1 MNKDVNLNIKMEETK
16 TTRYFQPVITN
27 NTVIIPA
34 KRLQENVSEATESTP
49 IVTDRLSEELVG
61 KIDKVE
67 SKSIL
72 DEKVEYKNLSVDN
85 IEKQVTYTNLSNL
98 FEEPK
103 MEEPKIEE
111 LKIEEIIIEEVK
123 PVENTVENKNSDN
136 IEKQEENKSCDSEEA
151 KEFMMKLEDMAKIF
165 EQNQVKDFDDFE
177 AKEEIENEDSKESV
191 ENETDVLEEVKDE
204 ENKAYK
210 ESALNKDDTKKMDL
224 PFVEES
230 ETDSIPQR
238 RQMEDNLSEMKS
250 KLFLLASNA
259 KKPVR
264 ICVNKKVFLMG
275 SDYAK
280 MDCVIRN
287 NRYISRCHSKIYY
300 EAGCY
305 FIEDVGSMNGTYING
320 VKLAEGIKYK
330 LETGDLI
337 NLADCK
343 FEVDIKS

>member
-1 MNKDVNLNIKMEETK
+1 MNKDVNFNLKIEETK

-34 KRLQENVSEATESTP
+34 KRLQENVSETKEDAPKAVDTKFEG
-49 IVTDRLSEELVG
+49 IVE
-61 KIDKVE
+61 KIDR
-67 SKSIL
+67 
-72 DEKVEYKNLSVDN
+72 VEYKNLSTDN
-85 IEKQVTYTNLSNL
+85 STMNVTYKNLSNSFEESKIDEL
-98 FEEPK
+98 KLENLNIEEPK
-103 MEEPKIEE
+103 VDE
-111 LKIEEIIIEEVK
+111 LKIEEIIIEESK
-123 PVENTVENKNSDN
+123 INESKVEEPQVEELK
-136 IEKQEENKSCDSEEA
+136 IEEITIEEE
-151 KEFMMKLEDMAKIF
+151 KEFRMKLEDMAKIF
-165 EQNQVKDFDDFE
+165 EQSQIRDFE
-177 AKEEIENEDSKESV
+177 DEDIAKENADLKNEEAEIKV
-191 ENETDVLEEVKDE
+191 ENNLETKEVENQNKIDDKD
-204 ENKAYK
+204 
-210 ESALNKDDTKKMDL
+210 ALNKDDTKKMDI
-224 PFVEES
+224 PFVEGLETES
-230 ETDSIPQR
+230 VPQR
-238 RQMEDNLSEMKS
+238 REIVDNLSEMKS

-343 FEVDIKS
+343 FEVDIKN

>member
-1 MNKDVNLNIKMEETK
+1 MNKDVSLKVNVDEVRTTK
-16 TTRYFQPVITN
+16 YFQPVITN

-34 KRLQENVSEATESTP
+34 KRLQDEVSET
-49 IVTDRLSEELVG
+49 TDKSPSNDNLLSKFNENNLTTNVQDDIEAN
-61 KIDKVE
+61 VE
-67 SKSIL
+67 NISKC
-72 DEKVEYKNLSVDN
+72 EVPTYKNLN
-85 IEKQVTYTNLSNL
+85 NLKL
-98 FEEPK
+98 QEPK
-103 MEEPKIEE
+103 EEKSKLDE

-123 PVENTVENKNSDN
+123 EDKKEVKTDKDIKND
-136 IEKQEENKSCDSEEA
+136 
-151 KEFMMKLEDMAKIF
+151 FMIKLEDMAKIF
-165 EQNQVKDFDDFE
+165 EEKQVAEQQIKMQQQAKKEAISQDTKN
-177 AKEEIENEDSKESV
+177 AKEESNVTSQAYEGAELK
-191 ENETDVLEEVKDE
+191 KDI
-204 ENKAYK
+204 
-210 ESALNKDDTKKMDL
+210 TRKMDL
-224 PFVEES
+224 PFVEGM
-230 ETDSIPQR
+230 ETESIPQR
-238 RQMEDNLSEMKS
+238 REIVDNLNEMKS

-287 NRYISRCHSKIYY
+287 NRYISRCHAKIYY

-330 LETGDLI
+330 LETGDMI

-343 FEVDIKS
+343 FEVDIKN

>member
-1 MNKDVNLNIKMEETK
+1 MTCGM
-16 TTRYFQPVITN
+16 
-27 NTVIIPA
+27 
-34 KRLQENVSEATESTP
+34 
-49 IVTDRLSEELVG
+49 IVLLRH
-61 KIDKVE
+61 
-67 SKSIL
+67 
-72 DEKVEYKNLSVDN
+72 
-85 IEKQVTYTNLSNL
+85 
-98 FEEPK
+98 
-103 MEEPKIEE
+103 
-111 LKIEEIIIEEVK
+111 
-123 PVENTVENKNSDN
+123 
-136 IEKQEENKSCDSEEA
+136 
-151 KEFMMKLEDMAKIF
+151 
-165 EQNQVKDFDDFE
+165 
-177 AKEEIENEDSKESV
+177 
-191 ENETDVLEEVKDE
+191 
-204 ENKAYK
+204 
-210 ESALNKDDTKKMDL
+210 TKKMDI
-224 PFVEES
+224 PFVEGAETES
-230 ETDSIPQR
+230 VPQR
-238 RQMEDNLSEMKS
+238 RKMEDNLSEMKS